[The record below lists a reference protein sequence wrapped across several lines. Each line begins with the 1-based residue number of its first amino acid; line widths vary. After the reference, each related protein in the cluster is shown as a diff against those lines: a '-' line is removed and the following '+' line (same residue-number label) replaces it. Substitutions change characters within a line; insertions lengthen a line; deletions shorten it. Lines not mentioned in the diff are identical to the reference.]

1 MNKQDHAAA
10 AAGSESDIGEDAAP
24 VTKGSHV
31 YLIDGSGYIFRAFH
45 ALPPLTR
52 PSDGLPVGAVHGF
65 CAMLWKLL
73 RETKASEAP
82 THIAVV
88 FDAGRETFRNKIFA
102 DYKAHRPPPP
112 EELVPQFTLIRD
124 AVRAF
129 NVACVELDGYE
140 ADDIIATYARQTV
153 DAGGDA
159 TIVSS
164 DKDLMQLVEPGVVML
179 DGMKSKRIGR
189 DEVMEKFG
197 VPPEKVVEVQAL
209 AGDSIDNVPGVPGI
223 GIKTAAELIN
233 TYGDLESLLGRASE
247 IKQPKRREKLLEFA
261 DQARISRELV
271 LLKNDVPIET
281 PLDQLAVRDPQAD
294 DLLAFLRQMEF
305 STLTKRIAEGLGA
318 PVPPPL
324 EVSVGSSIKP
334 VEGGKASG
342 PAGASTTS
350 GTSAA
355 TSATPSASVAFH
367 RAAVL
372 KLPFDAGAATL
383 ITSRDALIALVD
395 NARARGRVALSVFT
409 TGPDASQA
417 EIVGLSF
424 ALAPG
429 QTAYVPLGHRTGASD
444 LFAGSGLAPG
454 QLSVQEALEA
464 LKPVLEDESVLKI
477 GHNLKPGILTLACHG
492 IDVTPCDDVMLLSY
506 TLDAGKGGHGL
517 EDLAERHLGH
527 AAMSLEHVLSH
538 AAGTKKADR
547 SFDGVLIEQAKSY
560 GAEAADIAIR
570 LWLAL
575 KPRLAAERMTRVYE
589 KLERPLVPVIV
600 EMERAGIA
608 VDSSIL
614 ARLSGTFAQRAAQA
628 EDRIYQLAGQKF
640 NLGSPKQLGEFLF
653 DTLKLP
659 GGKRT
664 KSGQWETRAGT
675 LDDLAANEDLPED
688 ARELINTMLEWRQL
702 TKLKSTYTD
711 ALPNFINLKTHRI
724 HTSYALAATTTGRL
738 ASSDPNLQNIPVR
751 TKEGRE
757 IRTAFVAQ
765 SGHQLVSADYS
776 QIELR
781 VLAHIADIPQ
791 LKRAFADGLDI
802 HAMTASEM
810 FGVPVKDMPGE
821 VRRRAKAINFGII
834 YGISAFGLANQL
846 GISKQEA
853 AEYISTYFKRFPGIR
868 DYMEATK
875 KSAHANGYVET
886 VFGRRIHYPQI
897 NTKNPSMR
905 GFLERAAINAPIQGS
920 AADII
925 RRAMIRMAEAIGAAK
940 LTTARMLLQVHDEL
954 VFEVKTAQAEGL
966 IKTARAVMEKAAE
979 PAVRLSVPIHVD
991 AKAAANWDEAH

>member
-1 MNKQDHAAA
+1 MNKQEHSTAAA
-10 AAGSESDIGEDAAP
+10 ASGSDIGEDAAP

-112 EELVPQFTLIRD
+112 EELVPQFALIRD

-189 DEVMEKFG
+189 DEVIEKFG

-261 DQARISRELV
+261 DQARVSRELV

-281 PLDQLAVRDPQAD
+281 PLDQLALRDPQAD
-294 DLLAFLRQMEF
+294 DLLAFLRRMEF

-334 VEGGKASG
+334 VGGGKASG
-342 PAGASTTS
+342 AAAAPAAS
-350 GTSAA
+350 GTAAA

-372 KLPFDAGAATL
+372 KVPFDAGAATL
-383 ITSRDALIALVD
+383 IASRDALTALVE
-395 NARARGRVALSVFT
+395 NARARGRFGLCVFT

-424 ALAPG
+424 ALSPG
-429 QTAYVPLGHRTGASD
+429 QTAYLPLGHRTGASD

-454 QLSVQEALEA
+454 QLSVREALET

-477 GHNLKPGILTLACHG
+477 GHNLKPGLLTLACHG

-517 EDLAERHLGH
+517 EDLAERHLG
-527 AAMSLEHVLSH
+527 
-538 AAGTKKADR
+538 
-547 SFDGVLIEQAKSY
+547 
-560 GAEAADIAIR
+560 
-570 LWLAL
+570 
-575 KPRLAAERMTRVYE
+575 
-589 KLERPLVPVIV
+589 
-600 EMERAGIA
+600 
-608 VDSSIL
+608 
-614 ARLSGTFAQRAAQA
+614 
-628 EDRIYQLAGQKF
+628 
-640 NLGSPKQLGEFLF
+640 
-653 DTLKLP
+653 
-659 GGKRT
+659 
-664 KSGQWETRAGT
+664 
-675 LDDLAANEDLPED
+675 
-688 ARELINTMLEWRQL
+688 
-702 TKLKSTYTD
+702 
-711 ALPNFINLKTHRI
+711 
-724 HTSYALAATTTGRL
+724 
-738 ASSDPNLQNIPVR
+738 
-751 TKEGRE
+751 
-757 IRTAFVAQ
+757 
-765 SGHQLVSADYS
+765 
-776 QIELR
+776 
-781 VLAHIADIPQ
+781 
-791 LKRAFADGLDI
+791 
-802 HAMTASEM
+802 
-810 FGVPVKDMPGE
+810 
-821 VRRRAKAINFGII
+821 
-834 YGISAFGLANQL
+834 
-846 GISKQEA
+846 
-853 AEYISTYFKRFPGIR
+853 
-868 DYMEATK
+868 
-875 KSAHANGYVET
+875 
-886 VFGRRIHYPQI
+886 
-897 NTKNPSMR
+897 
-905 GFLERAAINAPIQGS
+905 
-920 AADII
+920 
-925 RRAMIRMAEAIGAAK
+925 
-940 LTTARMLLQVHDEL
+940 
-954 VFEVKTAQAEGL
+954 
-966 IKTARAVMEKAAE
+966 
-979 PAVRLSVPIHVD
+979 
-991 AKAAANWDEAH
+991 